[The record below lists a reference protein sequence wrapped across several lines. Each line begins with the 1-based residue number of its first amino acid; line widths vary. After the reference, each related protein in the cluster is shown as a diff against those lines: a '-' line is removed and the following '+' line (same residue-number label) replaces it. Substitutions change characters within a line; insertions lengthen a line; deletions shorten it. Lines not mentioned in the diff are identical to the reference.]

1 MVVSHDNTEHNA
13 AALGS
18 RKELIC
24 RGLQEVLGGEE
35 RVERLLGEKSCPTIY
50 WGTAITGRP
59 HVGYLVPMAKIA
71 DFIRAGCKVGN
82 SRFFIVIEAKY
93 MPNCNFSHNQMNL
106 IPKFQNVKN

>member
-1 MVVSHDNTEHNA
+1 MVVSHGNSNTEHTVL
-13 AALGS
+13 ALSS

-82 SRFFIVIEAKY
+82 SRLLLKV
-93 MPNCNFSHNQMNL
+93 SSRQ
-106 IPKFQNVKN
+106 